1 MTQLLFARI
10 CDMILKIL
18 NKRGFILDIKERIKS
33 SAKESGLYTAKFL
46 KWLVLGLIIGAICG
60 GLGAVFGKALTFA
73 TVTRSEHHEL
83 LWLLPVGGI
92 ISVAIYKLCKTTD
105 IGTNQ
110 VFESVRE
117 ERRIPMALAPA
128 IFSGTVLTHLFG
140 GSAGRE
146 GAALQLGG
154 SVAATMSKILKLDT
168 KSHHILTLSGMGAFF
183 SALFGTPIG
192 AAVFALEV
200 VSVGQF
206 CSAAI
211 FPCAVASVTAFKL
224 STALGTHPE
233 RFTVNIIPQFN
244 WDTLWKV
251 AVIAALEAL
260 TSIVF
265 CKAMHYTSHYF
276 KRFFKNEFLR
286 IIVGS
291 AIIIALTL
299 LLGTYDYNGGG
310 IEVIDRI
317 FNENSVRYEA
327 FILKIIFTAI
337 TIGCG
342 FKGGEIV
349 PTIFIGATLG
359 AALSLLLG
367 LPLGFG
373 AAIGISA
380 LLCGVTNCPLATI
393 FLSIE
398 LFGSEG
404 LVFYTL
410 SAVTSFILS
419 GYSSLYTGQKL
430 FFSKLND
437 EIIDRNAD

>member
-1 MTQLLFARI
+1 
-10 CDMILKIL
+10 
-18 NKRGFILDIKERIKS
+18 
-33 SAKESGLYTAKFL
+33 
-46 KWLVLGLIIGAICG
+46 
-60 GLGAVFGKALTFA
+60 
-73 TVTRSEHHEL
+73 
-83 LWLLPVGGI
+83 
-92 ISVAIYKLCKTTD
+92 
-105 IGTNQ
+105 
-110 VFESVRE
+110 
-117 ERRIPMALAPA
+117 
-128 IFSGTVLTHLFG
+128 
-140 GSAGRE
+140 
-146 GAALQLGG
+146 
-154 SVAATMSKILKLDT
+154 MSKILKLDT

-211 FPCAVASVTAFKL
+211 FPCIVASVTAFKI

-233 RFTVNIIPQFN
+233 RFLVELAPAFSLS
-244 WDTLWKV
+244 TLWKV
-251 AVIAALEAL
+251 AVIAVLGALI
-260 TSIVF
+260 SIVF
-265 CKAMHYTSHYF
+265 CKVMHYTSHYF
-276 KRFFKNEFLR
+276 KKLFKNEYLR
-286 IIVGS
+286 ILVGS
-291 AIIIALTL
+291 ALIIGLTF
-299 LLGTYDYNGGG
+299 LLGTRDYNGGG
-310 IEVIDRI
+310 IDVIERI
-317 FNENSVRYEA
+317 FDQNTVRYEA
-327 FILKIIFTAI
+327 FIIKIIFTAI

-359 AALSLLLG
+359 ATLSTILG

-373 AAIGISA
+373 AAVGIAS
-380 LLCGVTNCPLATI
+380 LLCGVTNCPIATI

-404 LVFYTL
+404 VIFYTL
-410 SAVTSFILS
+410 ATVTSFILS